1 MTGIILSIILILG
14 GGIDS
19 PTGDFDNATAVD
31 QPVATSP
38 STTTNVQ
45 RKK

>member
-1 MTGIILSIILILG
+1 MTGIILSIILVLVG
-14 GGIDS
+14 GTEGPS
-19 PTGDFDNATAVD
+19 GDFNNATAVD
-31 QPVATSP
+31 QPVATSQ

>member
-1 MTGIILSIILILG
+1 MTGIILSIILTLG
-14 GGIDS
+14 SGVDS
-19 PTGDFDNATAVD
+19 PTGDFDTATAVD
-31 QPVATSP
+31 QPVATSQ